1 MGRDRSRAGGMAQC
15 RQQESPPV
23 LQLIFETTLLVG
35 PNSGTE
41 HCGSNW
47 TTDIGHRTFET
58 MGQQH
63 NKGYC
68 VHILNELPLALF
80 QLFSGAAGSSLALSW
95 PRKQFDCGEKMKSKS
110 YQLKPVSMSLLTHV
124 YPASP
129 NCQRKYIK
137 HRGRKPDQFL

>member
-1 MGRDRSRAGGMAQC
+1 MGRDRDRAGGMAQC

-41 HCGSNW
+41 HSGSNW

-68 VHILNELPLALF
+68 VHILNELPLAFISAFFWGCRLQF
-80 QLFSGAAGSSLALSW
+80 GFVLAEETVRLRGENEIKVVSIETC
-95 PRKQFDCGEKMKSKS
+95 FDVVVNTCLPSVAKLPKKI
-110 YQLKPVSMSLLTHV
+110 H
-124 YPASP
+124 
-129 NCQRKYIK
+129 
-137 HRGRKPDQFL
+137 